1 VAGLVF
7 ASSATDAQTGYAL
20 TAKEFMVGVEI
31 ASTATQAVDT
41 GECSGV

>member
-1 VAGLVF
+1 VF
-7 ASSATDAQTGYAL
+7 ASSATDSQTGYAL

-41 GECSGV
+41 GECSGA